1 MVGRGIDEPLPV
13 EQAAYFDALDAKH
26 FGTGPTAGSVFT
38 GVPGVREL
46 LGIVEAERGSLD
58 GDDRV
63 LLLAAGASERSFLP
77 GCRYLLCHVAGR
89 NGMADAFALDPATP
103 VRVVRTKPGAPCSL
117 VVDGVP
123 EAELDF
129 ATVIIGPNED
139 ADPSSAEMVWTA
151 HPGMPA
157 RPSEGDRWTEGA
169 TLTAADVV
177 ADARSRGARHAFV
190 QIGGAR

>member
-1 MVGRGIDEPLPV
+1 MVGRGIDELLPV

-26 FGTGPTAGSVFT
+26 FGAAGTAGSVFT
-38 GVPGVREL
+38 GVPGLREL
-46 LGIVEAERGSLD
+46 LEMVVAQRGSLD
-58 GDDRV
+58 GDDRG

-77 GCRYLLCHVAGR
+77 GCRYLVCHVAGR
-89 NGMADAFALDPATP
+89 NGMVDAFALDPATP

-117 VVDGVP
+117 VVDGAP
-123 EAELDF
+123 EAEVDF

-139 ADPSSAEMVWTA
+139 AGSSSAEMVWTA

-157 RPSEGDRWTEGA
+157 RPSEGERWPEGA

-177 ADARSRGARHAFV
+177 ADARSRGASRAFV
-190 QIGGAR
+190 QIGRAR